1 MTPASADRP
10 PIATIVSV
18 IDGQRETTRIAGT
31 PQVYSRSFAKL
42 SRSLDVAARDLALL
56 LKSRHPLIVCETVE
70 EQRFEALVRA
80 VSSEL
85 TIPFWSWSAA
95 SGLNPAHPSDSE
107 KSVDLAFAL
116 RLIRR
121 ATGDGTWLLKDPSPH
136 LETPATLRLLRETAQ
151 EFAGSART
159 LVMVGP
165 TIPTRPELEDV
176 QVRFEFALPGPAELE
191 DLLKRV
197 IRRRSRDVPAPKI
210 SLTPEE
216 ASGIVA
222 DLQGLTMFEAERAL
236 SRAIVYDQALTVEDR
251 PRIRETKKVLVEGGG
266 LLEFVPA
273 PEGLEQVGGL
283 EKLKKWIGTRKVGF
297 LPDAGEKPLDP
308 PRGILLL
315 GVQGCGKSLA
325 AKSIAATWGL
335 PLLALD
341 AGKLLAPYIG
351 ESERNLRDALRR
363 VERMAPCVLWID
375 EIEKAFV
382 SARTTE
388 SDGGVSK
395 RLVATL
401 LTWMQERAS
410 RVFLVATANSVEE
423 LPPEMMR
430 KGRVD
435 EVFFVDL
442 PDPKARAQIFRLHL
456 ARRGEDPAKF
466 DLDQLAAASDGF
478 SGAEIE
484 QAVVSALYEAR
495 AGRFALDTAAVVTA
509 LRSTRPL
516 SVLRADRID
525 ALRQWAAGRC
535 VPAA

>member
-1 MTPASADRP
+1 
-10 PIATIVSV
+10 
-18 IDGQRETTRIAGT
+18 
-31 PQVYSRSFAKL
+31 
-42 SRSLDVAARDLALL
+42 LDVAARDLALL

-80 VSSEL
+80 VASEL

-95 SGLNPAHPSDSE
+95 SGLAPAHPTDSE

-121 ATGDGTWLLKDPSPH
+121 ATRDGTWLLKDPSAH
-136 LETPATLRLLRETAQ
+136 LEAPATLRLLRETAQ

-159 LVMVGP
+159 LVLVGP
-165 TIPTRPELEDV
+165 AIPSRPELEDV

-191 DLLKRV
+191 DLVKRV

-210 SLTPEE
+210 SLSPEE

-236 SRAIVYDQALTVEDR
+236 SRAIVHDQALTVDDR

-273 PEGLEQVGGL
+273 PEGLDQVGGL
-283 EKLKKWIGTRKVGF
+283 EKLKKWVATRKVGF
-297 LPDAGEKPLDP
+297 LPAAGEKPLDP

-335 PLLALD
+335 PLLSLD

-351 ESERNLRDALRR
+351 ESERNLRDALKR

-382 SARTTE
+382 SARTSE

-401 LTWMQERAS
+401 LTWMQERSA

-430 KGRVD
+430 KGRID

-442 PDPKARAQIFRLHL
+442 PSRRARADIFRLHL
-456 ARRGEDPAKF
+456 ARRGEDAARF
-466 DLDQLAAASDGF
+466 DTGALAEASEGF

-495 AGRFALDTAAVVTA
+495 AGRFPLDTAAILIA

-516 SVLRADRID
+516 SVLRAERID
-525 ALRQWAAGRC
+525 ALRKWAHGRC
-535 VPAA
+535 VGAD

>member
-1 MTPASADRP
+1 LDAA
-10 PIATIVSV
+10 
-18 IDGQRETTRIAGT
+18 
-31 PQVYSRSFAKL
+31 AK
-42 SRSLDVAARDLALL
+42 DLALL

-70 EQRFEALVRA
+70 EQRFEALVRG
-80 VSSEL
+80 VSSGL

-95 SGLNPAHPSDSE
+95 SGLAPAHPSDSD

-121 ATGDGTWLLKDPSPH
+121 STGDGTWLLKDPSPH
-136 LETPATLRLLRETAQ
+136 LEAPATLRLLRETAQ
-151 EFAGSART
+151 DFAGSART
-159 LVMVGP
+159 LVLVGP
-165 TIPTRPELEDV
+165 SLPIRAELEDL
-176 QVRFEFALPGPAELE
+176 QVRFEFALPGPAELAE
-191 DLLKRV
+191 LLGRV
-197 IRRRSRDVPAPKI
+197 IRRSSRDVPAPRI

-216 ASGIVA
+216 ASGIVS

-236 SRAIVYDQALTVEDR
+236 ARAIIHDQALTVDDR

-273 PEGLEQVGGL
+273 PEGLDQVGGL
-283 EKLKKWIGTRKVGF
+283 EKLKKWIATRKVGF
-297 LPDAGEKPLDP
+297 LPAAGEKPLDP

-325 AKSIAATWGL
+325 AKSIASAWGL

-341 AGKLLAPYIG
+341 AGKLLAPYVG

-382 SARTTE
+382 SARTSE

-395 RLVATL
+395 RLIGTL
-401 LTWMQERAS
+401 LTWMQERAT
-410 RVFLVATANSVEE
+410 RVFLVATANAVEE

-430 KGRVD
+430 KGRMD

-442 PDPKARAQIFRLHL
+442 PERKARVQIFRLHL
-456 ARRGEDPAKF
+456 ARRGEDPARF
-466 DLDQLAAASDGF
+466 DVESLADAAEGF

-495 AGRFALDTAAVVTA
+495 AGRFPLDTAAVFTA

-516 SVLRADRID
+516 SVLRAEKLD
-525 ALRQWAAGRC
+525 ALRRWAKGRC
-535 VPAA
+535 VPAG